1 MPRIEDI
8 KLKVTA
14 ITNGVPDATIPGEEP
29 VAFGNA
35 VEGLILAVLAVL
47 SAFGVVT
54 LTDEQTAALL
64 SVWIWGLAVQSILV
78 RRKVS
83 PVGTSTESTNFG
95 EL

>member
-1 MPRIEDI
+1 MPRMQDI

-14 ITNGVPDATIPGEEP
+14 VTNGAPAPTIPGEEP

-35 VEGLILAVLAVL
+35 VEGLILAVIAVL
-47 SAFGVVT
+47 TAFDVVE
-54 LTDEQTAALL
+54 LTNEQTTAILG
-64 SVWIWGLAVQSILV
+64 VWIWGLAVQSILV

-83 PVGTSTESTNFG
+83 PVGKTVESTDFG